1 MAPRHLVLV
10 GLPGSGKTTVGR
22 MVAEQLGAPH
32 IDIDAFLV
40 RQICVPVSQIFGKF
54 GEAEF
59 RSMERSAVRAAL
71 AGPPAVLMP
80 GGGWAA
86 QEGELE
92 VASATGYVIYLTCE
106 PALAAK
112 RVAQEEARPLLM
124 GGDVEAKMRA
134 LLEAREP
141 FYLRAACQI
150 ATDHATP
157 QAVAAEVVQ
166 TARRDAGW

>member
-1 MAPRHLVLV
+1 MGRHLVLV
-10 GLPGSGKTTVGR
+10 GLPGAGKTTVGR
-22 MVAEQLGAPH
+22 IVAEELGAPH

-40 RQICVPVSQIFGKF
+40 RQMGMPVSQIFGKV

-92 VASATGYVIYLTCE
+92 AARPAGFIIYLQCP
-106 PALAAK
+106 PAIAAK
-112 RVAQEEARPLLM
+112 RLAGGEARPLLM
-124 GGDVEAKMRA
+124 GGNVEEKVRA
-134 LLEAREP
+134 LLESREP
-141 FYLRAACQI
+141 FYLRADRTIPA
-150 ATDHATP
+150 DHGTP
-157 QAVAAEVVQ
+157 EAVAAQVVQ
-166 TARRDAGW
+166 VARRNAGW

>member
-1 MAPRHLVLV
+1 MARHLVLV
-10 GLPGSGKTTVGR
+10 GLPGSGKSAVGR
-22 MVAEQLGAPH
+22 IVAEQLGAPH

-40 RQICVPVSQIFGKF
+40 RQMGMPVSQIFGKV

-92 VASATGYVIYLTCE
+92 AARGIGFVVYLKCQPAVAV
-106 PALAAK
+106 K
-112 RVAQEEARPLLM
+112 RVEQGEVRPLLM
-124 GGDVEAKMRA
+124 GGDPVAKMRA

-141 FYLRAACQI
+141 FYLRADCQI
-150 ATDHATP
+150 ATDQATLE
-157 QAVAAEVVQ
+157 AIAAEVVQ
-166 TARRDAGW
+166 VARRDAGW